1 MTQVQLD
8 AIASEGGS
16 PDDRSPVGG
25 SPVDGSLDVGTLDDG
40 TAVVQIPV
48 EVSSPAA
55 VFPVTARGYS
65 RRPVDAYVAALE
77 QELAELRW
85 QQDDLAA
92 EQHVLAEQRAAQ
104 ATWQPSFSALGRRA
118 AEILRLADEE
128 AAALRADAVRLAR
141 RDQREATAETARL
154 REQQAAELLS
164 ARRAGERELRQ
175 LEASVQT
182 RRALLEGELAHLR
195 RDAELEVTGRLA
207 QAGAQA
213 HDLRAAAAREA
224 EQVVAVAQAEV
235 ERLHRRRQELAREL
249 TELSHGLVAVV
260 HRLERTDTPLEVDSA

>member
-1 MTQVQLD
+1 MSQV
-8 AIASEGGS
+8 ET
-16 PDDRSPVGG
+16 DRA
-25 SPVDGSLDVGTLDDG
+25 GTTDPG
-40 TAVVQIPV
+40 AVVQIPV
-48 EVSSPAA
+48 EVSTQAR
-55 VFPVTARGYS
+55 VFPVVARGYS
-65 RRPVDAYVAALE
+65 RRQVDAHVAALE
-77 QELAELRW
+77 QELAELQW

-92 EQHVLAEQRAAQ
+92 EQAALAEQRVAQ
-104 ATWQPSFSALGRRA
+104 SAWQPSFTALGLRA
-118 AEILRLADEE
+118 EQILRLADEE

-207 QAGAQA
+207 QAAAQA
-213 HDLRAAAAREA
+213 QDLRVAAARDA
-224 EQVVAVAQAEV
+224 EQLLAEARAEV
-235 ERLHRRRQELAREL
+235 DRLRRRRDELAREL
-249 TELSHGLVAVV
+249 TELSNGLVAVV
-260 HRLERTDTPLEVDSA
+260 HRLERTDAPLEVDTA